1 MAMSE
6 ARKRANK
13 KWNDENLQKRYD
25 RIQLV
30 VPKGEKD
37 KIKAAAQA
45 ANESVNSFIGHAIEL
60 AMAGGFGIPDGNA
73 GDNVISRSISL
84 SIAFSDSDMEKLT
97 ALLEDGQTVEDY
109 VKAAVLEKMR
119 TDGEG

>member
-25 RIQLV
+25 RIQLI

-60 AMAGGFGIPDGNA
+60 AMGGGFGIPDGNA

-84 SIAFSDSDMEKLT
+84 SIAFSDSDMDSLT
-97 ALLEDGQTVEDY
+97 ALLKDGQTVEDY

-119 TDGEG
+119 ADREG